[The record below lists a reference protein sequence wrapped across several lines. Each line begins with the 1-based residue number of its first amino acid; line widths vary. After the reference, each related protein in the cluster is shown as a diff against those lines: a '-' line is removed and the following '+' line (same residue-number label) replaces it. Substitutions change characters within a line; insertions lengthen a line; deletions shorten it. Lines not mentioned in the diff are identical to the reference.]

1 MWVAPGLGQGRGA
14 DHSPPEQKMTTSDPT
29 LPGEQNCR
37 NSENS
42 RLLWATAALV
52 AVAMSGFVWGLY
64 SRDKVNPDL
73 LRTTGH
79 GNLAAFPAPSAAPP
93 DLNELVR
100 LSIVFIRK

>member
-1 MWVAPGLGQGRGA
+1 MRGGAGRTPIQIVG
-14 DHSPPEQKMTTSDPT
+14 
-29 LPGEQNCR
+29 
-37 NSENS
+37 
-42 RLLWATAALV
+42 RLFSVIIRATATLV
-52 AVAMSGFVWGLY
+52 AVAMSGFVWGLH
-64 SRDKVNPDL
+64 SRAKVNPDL